1 MAIGGLRHGAR
12 AYPSMGAARCP
23 SGEDAIFAPKYDYDG
38 ESGCLEPRTATK
50 PGAPPSRVRRK
61 GVLVYVVLDSDK
73 LCGEEIISYRY
84 PESAV
89 ALSSDFL
96 CYFTDV

>member
-1 MAIGGLRHGAR
+1 MFGA
-12 AYPSMGAARCP
+12 P
-23 SGEDAIFAPKYDYDG
+23 DG
-38 ESGCLEPRTATK
+38 HAK
-50 PGAPPSRVRRK
+50 PGAPPRRVRRK

-73 LCGEEIISYRY
+73 AYREEAISHRY

-96 CYFTDV
+96 CYFTDVVTTTGPRVFRWF